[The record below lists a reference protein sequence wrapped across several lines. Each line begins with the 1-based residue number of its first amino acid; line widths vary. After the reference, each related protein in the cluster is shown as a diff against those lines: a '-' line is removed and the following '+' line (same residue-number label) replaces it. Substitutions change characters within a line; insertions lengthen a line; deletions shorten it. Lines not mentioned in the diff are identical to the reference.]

1 MSITMTFPAF
11 DFYDLDARPGRG
23 ALVRAL
29 VPVLAGVLLPAAAE
43 VVPGLGL
50 TLAVAKAIQVG
61 VRVTTTG

>member
-1 MSITMTFPAF
+1 MSITITFPAF

-23 ALVRAL
+23 ALLRAL

-50 TLAVAKAIQVG
+50 TLAAAKAIAVGAQVSAN
-61 VRVTTTG
+61 R